1 MNFSALPAQHDVYA
15 LLQVMED
22 DFYPTPAYNRS
33 NRSAF
38 AALIAEM
45 NAADPEWDLLYNQRF
60 HDFDFF
66 EFVPADQL
74 GKLVGG
80 SSKGGG
86 KGSSGK
92 GSSGKGSSGKG
103 SSGKGSSGK
112 GSSGTGDSPETSVAR
127 MNAICEHVHYT
138 YHHPSTSTSTSTST
152 SASAPCLSP
161 TAVAAPSASAASTDT
176 ASGGLCGALG
186 LGQACARSIT
196 DWVREPA
203 VFQVNVC
210 VYM

>member
-1 MNFSALPAQHDVYA
+1 
-15 LLQVMED
+15 MED

-103 SSGKGSSGK
+103 IGKGSGSGSGSGK
-112 GSSGTGDSPETSVAR
+112 ENDVNSRGQV
-127 MNAICEHVHYT
+127 
-138 YHHPSTSTSTSTST
+138 
-152 SASAPCLSP
+152 SAHIERVGPQ
-161 TAVAAPSASAASTDT
+161 
-176 ASGGLCGALG
+176 LG
-186 LGQACARSIT
+186 LVSYLLSEGGVHKLLQCVEGMLMDGMPSPVDVWVHSECLVKSYSVSNGQARIT
-196 DWVREPA
+196 
-203 VFQVNVC
+203 C
-210 VYM
+210 